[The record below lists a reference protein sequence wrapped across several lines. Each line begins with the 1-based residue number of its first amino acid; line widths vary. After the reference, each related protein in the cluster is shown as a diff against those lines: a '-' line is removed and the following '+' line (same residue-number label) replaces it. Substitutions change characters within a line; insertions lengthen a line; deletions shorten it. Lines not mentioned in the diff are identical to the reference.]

1 MKGKRSTERRLKE
14 IFSGI
19 IGQTILLFLWGFA
32 GLALLVVSLHLNQI
46 EAIPL
51 ELGAG
56 ILLVVFGIV
65 CFLLAK
71 FRINARREKEYRFIQ
86 QIDHLAELEDKIRLR
101 TRELDE
107 RNRQLS
113 NEIAERLETEAQ
125 LRQSNELLSAI
136 VGTIE
141 GIIFVVDFE
150 THEILYAN
158 DYLRNLFGFDPVG
171 KQCHQLI
178 HSSEDKPC
186 MFCNTQRLLSDSD
199 QPLEPYQ
206 WEYQNPFNKKWYRA
220 KDQAIRWSDG
230 RYVKLEI
237 AIDITE
243 QKGIEHFL
251 QEARRQAVQGM
262 GMRSRLVALVAHDL
276 KSPFYSMTQM
286 LRRILEREKFD
297 HEIHRQFLE
306 NIVIN
311 GQRMLQMIDNLLSID
326 RLEAGGIKLEKSFF
340 NVHDMAREV
349 LQNFVNQAFD
359 KAIRIVNSLPPD
371 IEVYADRHL
380 YFVVLNNLM
389 SNAIKFSKRGG
400 TIEINLPDP
409 ERSMSVA
416 VKDNGLGMSREYA
429 ENLFRTDIKTSS
441 KGTRGETGSGLGLI
455 FCNGIIEAHH
465 GRILVDSEEGVGSVF
480 VIELPECSKIEAH
493 QIDTVVEQLQS
504 KSV

>member
-1 MKGKRSTERRLKE
+1 MKGKRSTDQRLRD
-14 IFSGI
+14 ILSGI

-46 EAIPL
+46 DAISL

-56 ILLVVFGIV
+56 ILLVVFAIV

-86 QIDHLAELEDKIRLR
+86 QIDHLTELEDKIRSR

-113 NEIAERLETEAQ
+113 KEISERLETEAQ
-125 LRQSNELLSAI
+125 LRQSNELLSGI

-150 THEILYAN
+150 THEILFAN

-186 MFCNTQRLLSDSD
+186 MFCNNQKLLADSSE
-199 QPLEPYQ
+199 PMEPYQ

-230 RYVKLEI
+230 RFVKLEI

-243 QKGIEHFL
+243 QKSIEHFL
-251 QEARRQAVQGM
+251 QEARRQAEQGM

-276 KSPFYSMTQM
+276 KSPFHSMTQM

-349 LQNFVNQAFD
+349 LQNFVTQAFD
-359 KAIRIVNSLPPD
+359 KAIRVVNLLPPD

-389 SNAIKFSKRGG
+389 SNAIKFSQRGG
-400 TIEINLPDP
+400 TVEINLPDP
-409 ERSMSVA
+409 QRPMSVA
-416 VKDNGLGMSREYA
+416 VKDNGQGMSRDYA
-429 ENLFRTDIKTSS
+429 ENLFRTDVKTSS
-441 KGTRGETGSGLGLI
+441 TGTRGETGSGLGLI
-455 FCNGIIEAHH
+455 FCNGIIEAHN
-465 GRILVDSEEGVGSVF
+465 GRILVDSTEGVGSTF
-480 VIELPECSKIEAH
+480 VIELPECSKISRFGNSIEAEYL
-493 QIDTVVEQLQS
+493 DTNTA
-504 KSV
+504 